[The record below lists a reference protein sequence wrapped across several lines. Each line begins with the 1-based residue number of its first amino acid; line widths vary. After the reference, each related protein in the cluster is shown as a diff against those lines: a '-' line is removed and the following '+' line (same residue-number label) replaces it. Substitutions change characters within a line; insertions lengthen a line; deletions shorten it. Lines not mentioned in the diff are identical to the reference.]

1 MSSKKTKR
9 ITLTGTKLKTP
20 EEAMGC
26 LAAIRARHIEHAAL
40 VTDRERAVLEVE
52 QKYADSIEAT
62 KTDLDQLTA
71 DLREWADNNPTT
83 FGQLRSVEWTH
94 GRFGW
99 RISPPKLVK
108 KSKQPWDDLTP
119 AVRENLGPKYVR
131 VQESVNRERIIAD
144 RENIEPAKLR
154 VCGLSV
160 VQEESFFVEPKV
172 EDTTPKPTTTTA

>member
-1 MSSKKTKR
+1 MSNRKNKR
-9 ITLTGTKLKTP
+9 ITLTGTKIKNAD
-20 EEAMGC
+20 EALVC
-26 LAAIRARHIEHAAL
+26 LSEIRALHLEHAAL
-40 VTDRERAVLEVE
+40 VTDREREVLEVE
-52 QKYADSIEAT
+52 QQYAGRIEGT
-62 KTDLDQLTA
+62 KTELEQHTA
-71 DLREWADNNPTT
+71 DLREWADNNPTV

-119 AVRENLGPKYVR
+119 AVRDNLGPKYVR

-144 RENIEPAKLR
+144 RESIEPAKLR

-160 VQEESFFVEPKV
+160 VQEETFFVEPKI
-172 EDTTPKPTTTTA
+172 EDTAPKPTATP